1 MRINLAGLDMLCDQ
15 ISNLKT
21 NRCFRRFLRIK
32 WAARAYFGLAAL
44 PISTYAQAQTIE
56 SPNNRRKDFYDILQ
70 NVKDRKIDDFWTRMP
85 KFAKIAFF
93 YVLLTTMTN
102 YFTRVW
108 TFKRLEEMTFDYIKR
123 QNRYQKQLTTYPR
136 GYLPLCRGGEKFR
149 LAGSRHRDDAH
160 RLYPDTLGA

>member
-1 MRINLAGLDMLCDQ
+1 MFSSFFANKKCAV
-15 ISNLKT
+15 
-21 NRCFRRFLRIK
+21 
-32 WAARAYFGLAAL
+32 WAYFGLAAL
-44 PISTYAQAQTIE
+44 PISTYAQAQTIVLL
-56 SPNNRRKDFYDILQ
+56 NNWYKDFYDILQ
-70 NVKDRKIDDFWTRMP
+70 NVKDRTIDDFWTRVL

-108 TFKRLEEMTFDYIKR
+108 TLRRLEEMTFDYIKR
-123 QNRYQKQLTTYPR
+123 QNRHRKQLTTYPR

>member
-1 MRINLAGLDMLCDQ
+1 MFSSFFANKMGRVGVFRARG
-15 ISNLKT
+15 T
-21 NRCFRRFLRIK
+21 ANR
-32 WAARAYFGLAAL
+32 
-44 PISTYAQAQTIE
+44 PYAQAQTIVP
-56 SPNNRRKDFYDILQ
+56 PNNRRKDFYDILQ
-70 NVKDRKIDDFWTRMP
+70 NVKDRTIDDFWTCVL

-108 TFKRLEEMTFDYIKR
+108 TFKQREAMTFDYIKR
-123 QNRYQKQLTTYPR
+123 QNRHRKQLATYPR

>member
-1 MRINLAGLDMLCDQ
+1 MRAKNGCSGR
-15 ISNLKT
+15 ISSS
-21 NRCFRRFLRIK
+21 RHCQ
-32 WAARAYFGLAAL
+32 
-44 PISTYAQAQTIE
+44 STYAQAQTIE

-70 NVKDRKIDDFWTRMP
+70 NVKDRKIDDFWTRVL
-85 KFAKIAFF
+85 KFQDRLF

-108 TFKRLEEMTFDYIKR
+108 TFKRLEAITFDYIKR

-136 GYLPLCRGGEKFR
+136 GYLPLCRCGEKFR
-149 LAGSRHRDDAH
+149 LAGSRRRDDAH

>member
-93 YVLLTTMTN
+93 LRIACDDDEL
-102 YFTRVW
+102 FHA
-108 TFKRLEEMTFDYIKR
+108 
-123 QNRYQKQLTTYPR
+123 
-136 GYLPLCRGGEKFR
+136 PL
-149 LAGSRHRDDAH
+149 DV
-160 RLYPDTLGA
+160 